1 MGPMRI
7 ERLTKC
13 SNVSCYH
20 KVPAGTTYCEKHRKE
35 AYKNYDRTRTDKMYH
50 SFYKTSRWQ
59 QLRLL
64 VLKREPLCR
73 MCKANDMLTAAEM
86 IDHIVPIKLDWSMRL
101 REDNLQPLCHACHR
115 VKTAEDVRKYGEC

>member
-1 MGPMRI
+1 MRI
-7 ERLTKC
+7 ERLAKC
-13 SNVSCYH
+13 SNVSCYQ
-20 KVPAGTTYCEKHRKE
+20 KVPTGTTYCEKHRKE
-35 AYKNYDRTRTDKMYH
+35 SYKNYDRTRTDKTYH

-86 IDHIVPIKLDWSMRL
+86 IDHIVPIKIDWSMRL
-101 REDNLQPLCHACHR
+101 REENLQPLCHACHR
-115 VKTAEDVRKYGEC
+115 VKTAEDVGKYGES